1 MIYILWTDITVI
13 SVEYPASLLQG
24 WKTFPKTVND
34 NIIKSIFCL
43 LTYAQIKLFKVTVS
57 LTEFGA
63 LA

>member
-34 NIIKSIFCL
+34 NIIYQVHF
-43 LTYAQIKLFKVTVS
+43 LFIDLCSGSVAKV
-57 LTEFGA
+57 L
-63 LA
+63 